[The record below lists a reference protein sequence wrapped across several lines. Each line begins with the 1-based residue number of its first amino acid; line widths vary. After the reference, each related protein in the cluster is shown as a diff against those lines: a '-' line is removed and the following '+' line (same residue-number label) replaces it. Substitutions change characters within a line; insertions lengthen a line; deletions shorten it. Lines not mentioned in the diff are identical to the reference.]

1 MNLNLIYIA
10 FTLCFLFVGCNL
22 MHSQNTTSEK
32 DVFLKRNIIHGSL
45 APDIAYNA
53 VHVFYD
59 RIVYENSNIAV
70 FARVGYGGWFTLLVN
85 SGTTLMGQG
94 GVLFGSGK
102 GRFEVAVGA
111 AKINQT
117 QYSENHDKTD
127 PAINIGYR
135 RNVPGKHFL
144 FRTGIGYPEG
154 IYFGVG
160 YAL

>member
-1 MNLNLIYIA
+1 MNQNLFNIA
-10 FTLCFLFVGCNL
+10 FTLCFMFTVCNV
-22 MHSQNTTSEK
+22 MNSQTTATEK
-32 DVFLKRNIIHGSL
+32 DISLKKNIIHGSL
-45 APDIAYNA
+45 APDLAYNA
-53 VHVFYD
+53 AHVFFD
-59 RIVYENSNIAV
+59 RIVYENNNIAV
-70 FARVGYGGWFTLLVN
+70 FARVGYGVWLTLITN

-102 GRFEVAVGA
+102 GRFEVAIGA

-144 FRTGIGYPEG
+144 YRTGIGYPEG